1 MSPRLVW
8 ERDGADWPHHAASRF
23 VQAGGVRWHVQLLG
37 QGPVALLLHGTGA
50 STHSWRDLAPLLALH
65 FTVVMIDLPGHAFSS
80 MPATPQMTLPGMARA
95 TGELMD
101 ALGMAPALIVGHSAG
116 AAVAVQMVL
125 ERHAQA
131 QAIVSLNGALLPLGG
146 AAGRLF
152 SPVAKL
158 LALNPLVPRLVS
170 WRAQDAA
177 AVARLIDGTGSQ
189 IDAAGTRLYG
199 RLVGNPGHVAGALS
213 MMANWDLDALQPRLA
228 QLTLPMLLVIG
239 EKDRTLPPAQA
250 EQVARRLPDARV
262 LHLPQ
267 LGHLAHEEQPGRVAD
282 AVLEFARETGLSRG

>member
-8 ERDGADWPHHAASRF
+8 ERDGADWPHRAASRF
-23 VQAGGVRWHVQLLG
+23 VQAGGVRWHVQQLG

-50 STHSWRDLAPLLALH
+50 STHSWRDLAPLLAVH
-65 FTVVMIDLPGHAFSS
+65 FTVVMVDLPGHAFSS
-80 MPATPQMTLPGMARA
+80 MPAMPQMTLPGMARA
-95 TGELMD
+95 TGELTA

-125 ERHAQA
+125 ARHAQA

-158 LALNPLVPRLVS
+158 LTLNPLVPRLFS
-170 WRAQDAA
+170 WLAHDAA
-177 AVARLIDGTGSQ
+177 AVTRLIDGTGSQ
-189 IDAAGTRLYG
+189 IDAAGTRQYG

-213 MMANWDLDALQPRLA
+213 MMSNWDLDALQPRLA
-228 QLTLPMLLVIG
+228 ELAVPLLLVTG
-239 EKDRTLPPAQA
+239 DKDRAVPPAQA
-250 EQVARRLPDARV
+250 EQVARRVLDARV
-262 LHLPQ
+262 LRLAQ
-267 LGHLAHEEQPGRVAD
+267 LGHLAHEEQPRLVAD
-282 AVLEFARETGLSRG
+282 AVLNFAREKGLPCA